1 MASCSQVSSLLQAYI
16 DGELGHAEKSI
27 LEQHLRDCPSC
38 RHELGEQNACSA
50 KIFESL
56 SNQRLHGSLRS
67 RVLAHLPEMDP
78 APRLGSHP
86 TDPQYARR
94 RPRPA
99 AFPRVLLVAAAAI
112 LTMAGVYFYG
122 NETAPPVS
130 RQPAAGMVT
139 FSDGKEVFRKGAN
152 EETYLAAE
160 LKSLV
165 RVGDEYETLKGGRLA
180 FSLISNSVVKAYYN
194 TGFTVEDNRRITVE
208 QGLTFFD
215 VGRDKRLFNV
225 KTPGG
230 EILVFG
236 TAFVVEVANNA
247 TKVTVTEG
255 DILVSNDLGKT
266 GVSKGNQLV
275 FRMGE
280 PLAKP
285 YPVNVAEVAAWA
297 DDIVPDP
304 EAVALFKQTLESR
317 ETLTNAIPAIPV
329 YAVWELSSRQVSEI
343 QISWT
348 PDGRTSGH
356 CGYIVHV
363 ADNKGNLLYIDTL
376 DSSLFND
383 ANQQKATLPL
393 PGGPVTGIDGLHI
406 KLVPDHREGTIE
418 TEMRVDVVAPPILQD

>member
-1 MASCSQVSSLLQAYI
+1 
-16 DGELGHAEKSI
+16 
-27 LEQHLRDCPSC
+27 
-38 RHELGEQNACSA
+38 
-50 KIFESL
+50 
-56 SNQRLHGSLRS
+56 
-67 RVLAHLPEMDP
+67 
-78 APRLGSHP
+78 
-86 TDPQYARR
+86 
-94 RPRPA
+94 
-99 AFPRVLLVAAAAI
+99 VAAAAI
-112 LTMAGVYFYG
+112 VTMAGVYFYR
-122 NETAPPVS
+122 NESAPPVS

-139 FSDGKEVFRKGAN
+139 FSDGKEVFRRGAS

-165 RVGDEYETLKGGRLA
+165 RVGDEFQTLNKGRLA
-180 FSLISNSVVKAYYN
+180 LSLISNSVVKAHNN
-194 TGFTVEDNRRITVE
+194 TGFTIDDNRRVTVK

-225 KTPGG
+225 KTPSG

-236 TAFVVEVANNA
+236 TAFVVEVTNKT

-285 YPVNVAEVAAWA
+285 HSVNADEVAAWA

-317 ETLTNAIPAIPV
+317 DTLANAIPATPV
-329 YAVWELSSRQVSEI
+329 YAVWELSNRQVIEI

-348 PDGRTSGH
+348 PDGRTTGH

-376 DSSLFND
+376 DSRLFND
-383 ANQQKATLPL
+383 VNQQKATLPL

-418 TEMRVDVVAPPILQD
+418 TDMRVGVVAPPVLQN